1 MTLPITTQSLLDAIA
16 DTAPEGGVSLG
27 ELLDEFRQRAF
38 GLGILLASLPLF
50 VPLPIGTGAIS
61 GPLVVLLGIQM
72 MVLLAH
78 PWLPGFVARHRVK
91 HDSLQRLRARLGPW
105 LGRLERVSHP
115 RLQALIDR
123 GPASMFTGLML
134 VAVGILAALPIPF
147 TNYPFGLLLA
157 LFAIALIE
165 RDGLLVL
172 VAWVL
177 SLAAIVASVLL
188 SNELYQFLAD
198 LFG

>member
-1 MTLPITTQSLLDAIA
+1 MTSRISTQSLLEAIA

-38 GLGILLASLPLF
+38 GLGILIASLPLF
-50 VPLPIGTGAIS
+50 VPLPIGTGVIS
-61 GPLVVLLGIQM
+61 GPLVALFGLQLMLLLG
-72 MVLLAH
+72 H
-78 PWLPGFVARHRVK
+78 PWLPGFVGRYRVRHE
-91 HDSLQRLRARLGPW
+91 SLQRLRTRLGPW
-105 LGRLERVSHP
+105 LARLERVSHP

-134 VAVGILAALPIPF
+134 VATGILAALPIPF
-147 TNYPFGLLLA
+147 TNYPFGLLLV

-165 RDGLLVL
+165 GDGVLVL

-177 SLAAIVASVLL
+177 SLAAIVASAML
-188 SNELYQFLAD
+188 SNELYEFLAR

>member
-1 MTLPITTQSLLDAIA
+1 MQSRITTRNLLDAIA
-16 DTAPEGGVSLG
+16 DTAPEAGVALG

-38 GLGILLASLPLF
+38 GPGILIASLPLF

-61 GPLVVLLGIQM
+61 GPLVALLGLQLM
-72 MVLLAH
+72 LLLTH
-78 PWLPGFVARHRVK
+78 PWLPGFVARHRVR
-91 HDSLQRLRARLGPW
+91 HDSLQRLRTRLGPW

-115 RLQALIDR
+115 RLQGLIDR
-123 GPASMFTGLML
+123 GPASVFTGAML

-165 RDGLLVL
+165 RDGALVL

-177 SLAAIVASVLL
+177 SLVAIVASVLL
-188 SNELYQFLAD
+188 SSELYQFLAD
-198 LFG
+198 LFS